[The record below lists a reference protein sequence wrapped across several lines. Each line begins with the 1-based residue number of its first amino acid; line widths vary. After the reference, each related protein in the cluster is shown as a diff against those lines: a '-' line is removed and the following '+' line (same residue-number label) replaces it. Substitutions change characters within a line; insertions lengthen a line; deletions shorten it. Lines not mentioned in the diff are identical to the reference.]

1 MGDWK
6 SEAIRLRTQ
15 EGLTWGDLVERF
27 KDRFPKLTL
36 EQARNKVR
44 DVVRNSPEY
53 KEQART
59 EPPAELKRS
68 EEWNG
73 TKGEYTSDRLIEI
86 CERDEITP
94 ELILKAHGLKA
105 EKWDVV
111 SYRNNYWHSQVR
123 GGSRMVMYQSRLT
136 AKPKRDAVTLS
147 DIDRYFVERDF
158 SANLPAV
165 EPTQYDPSGEVL
177 EIDIADL
184 HSGLYA
190 WARETGADYDVH
202 IARERFLRVIA
213 DNAERCKGRRFKG
226 IILAL
231 LGDLLHTD
239 NDAQTT
245 TKGTFQQADG
255 RMAKIFDMT
264 LDMLIEA
271 VGMLGAIAPVDVV
284 YTRGNHDALSG
295 RMLIKALEV
304 AFKRDPNV
312 TVDAEPNPQKW
323 RLIGNTLIGFCHGD
337 MPERNLTG
345 WLQVQARSMDKPVRF
360 MEIHAGHRH
369 SQKAVERIQTQ
380 DAEGVVI
387 RTMPT
392 ITNASTWEHEQGYAS
407 TRSTMSFVWH
417 GERGLREMWFSNM

>member
-1 MGDWK
+1 MSDWK
-6 SEAIRLRTQ
+6 QEAIRLRLQ

-27 KDRFPKLTL
+27 KDRFPNLTL

-53 KEQART
+53 KERAKAG
-59 EPPAELKRS
+59 PPAELKRS

-73 TKGEYTSDRLIEI
+73 AKGEYTSDRLIEI

-94 ELILKAHGLKA
+94 ELILKAHGLKP

-111 SYRNNYWHSQVR
+111 SYRNNFWHSQVR

-136 AKPKRDAVTLS
+136 AKPKRDAVTL
-147 DIDRYFVERDF
+147 DDVDRYFRGRDF
-158 SANLPAV
+158 GVCKPQIEPAR
-165 EPTQYDPSGEVL
+165 YDPDGEVL

-184 HSGLYA
+184 HSGMLA
-190 WARETGADYDVH
+190 WASETGADYDVH

-213 DNAERCKGRRFKG
+213 DNVARCRGRRFSRV
-226 IILAL
+226 ILAL
-231 LGDLLHTD
+231 LGDLLHVD
-239 NDAQTT
+239 NDSQTT
-245 TKGTFQQADG
+245 TRGTFQQADG
-255 RMAKIFDMT
+255 RLAKIFDTT

-271 VGMLGAIAPVDVV
+271 VDTLGSIAPVDVV
-284 YTRGNHDALSG
+284 YTRGNHDGVSG

-304 AFKRDPNV
+304 AYAKDPAV
-312 TVDAEPNPQKW
+312 HVDAEPCPQKW
-323 RLIGNTLIGFCHGD
+323 RLIGSTLIGFCHGD
-337 MPERNLTG
+337 MPERNIAG
-345 WLQVQARSMDKPVRF
+345 WLQVQARSMGKPIRF

-369 SQKAVERIQTQ
+369 SQKTVERIQTQ

-392 ITNASTWEHEQGYAS
+392 ITNASTWEHQQGYVS
-407 TRSTMSFVWH
+407 TRTSVSFVWC
-417 GERGLREMWFSNM
+417 EKDGLREMWFCNM